1 MAIADGKMVNPNRS
15 SVMKFIRNGLR
26 ITRRTLLA
34 TSAASLLAAGTFPA
48 VAADTV
54 KIGLIA
60 SLSGPSAKSGE
71 AITRGLTI
79 AIDEINAAGGLL
91 GKQVELLSRDDENNP
106 GKGLVAARELIQ
118 REKVAVL
125 FGGLQT
131 PVSLAIVPFVNQV
144 EVPFMGPWAAGTP
157 ITKNGAEKN
166 YVFRVSAVDEL
177 VDIALVERAVSVHGA
192 KNPGMILINNPWGES
207 NEKGLKAALEA
218 KGMPHAGV
226 EKIEASDVDVVPQL
240 TRLKEAG
247 ADTLFMVA
255 NVGPSAQVMK
265 SLERMSWDVP
275 VVSHWG
281 PAGGRFSELGGPRA
295 KDVEMIQTFTF
306 SGNDS
311 PKAKEMMD
319 KLMARFPEIK
329 SEADVTPAVG
339 IANAYDAMHLSA
351 LAIKNAGSTEGPK
364 VREGFYAINTYEG
377 LIKTYKT
384 PFTPESQDALGP
396 DDYLFTRFVD
406 GKIIPI
412 N

>member
-1 MAIADGKMVNPNRS
+1 M
-15 SVMKFIRNGLR
+15 SVFKTGLK

-34 TSAASLLAAGTFPA
+34 TGTASFVALGGLPA
-48 VAADTV
+48 QAADTV

-79 AIDEINAAGGLL
+79 AIDEINADGGLL

-131 PVSLAIVPFVNQV
+131 PVSLAIVPFVNQI

-177 VDIALVERAVSVHGA
+177 VDIALVERAVSVHGS
-192 KNPGMILINNPWGES
+192 KKPGMILINNPWGES
-207 NEKGLKAALEA
+207 NEKGLMAALKA
-218 KGMPHAGV
+218 KGMPNAGV
-226 EKIEASDVDVVPQL
+226 EKIEGSDIDVVPQL
-240 TRLKEAG
+240 TRLQQAG

-265 SLERMSWDVP
+265 SLERMGWDVP

-306 SGNDS
+306 SGNTS
-311 PKAKEMMD
+311 ARAKTMME

-364 VREGFYAINTYEG
+364 VREGFYAIDTYDG
-377 LIKTYKT
+377 LIKSYKT
-384 PFTPESQDALGP
+384 PFTADKHDALGP
-396 DDYLFTRFVD
+396 EDYLFTQFID
-406 GKIIPI
+406 GKIVPI
-412 N
+412 Q